1 MLREIQS
8 NAFKSHGKIRP
19 KVVFNDGLNVLKG
32 PDSSDNSIGKSNF
45 LMALDFVFGGEDYV
59 KKLDEVDRHVGKH
72 EINFAFEFDGK
83 IRYFSRSTANPE
95 IISICDKDY
104 QKTGD
109 QMTLA
114 NYTQWLKEQY
124 LIKNK
129 LTWRDIVGR
138 YIRVYRRENGTESLP
153 LRVANNEPSSTA
165 IEKLLKL
172 FDLHDA
178 IRKFIDDSNEANDKK
193 SAFNKAQNYQ
203 YIPRI
208 NKTKYNENIKRIK
221 ELENQK
227 LEMADKAG
235 KNLLELDSEKAA
247 AISQLKQELRN
258 FKRQRAKYY
267 NQLDAIKRNKEIE
280 TPSIQSDFAALKEFF
295 PELDESRLELVES
308 FHKELTG
315 ILKSN
320 FKDAEVK
327 TWNLINLANIQI
339 ENIEHQINDIEHASN
354 LSKIV
359 LDEYAK
365 IDKEINDLK
374 NENDKYD
381 KQDELAKDSTE
392 KANLMEEKQMSQEKI
407 LQEKLNET
415 MATINS
421 YIFGQIKN
429 SPQIEFTSTKM
440 YNFFTYDD
448 GGTGTNFKGMI
459 IFDLACLKLTEVPFL
474 VHDSFLFKNISRST
488 IEKIFELYRD
498 AGAQIFV
505 AFDNTSNFTKSTQR
519 IIEDST
525 VIELSGNGNE
535 LYGQKW

>member
-1 MLREIQS
+1 MLKEIQS
-8 NAFKSHGKIRP
+8 NAFKSHGEIRP
-19 KVVFNDGLNVLKG
+19 KIIFNSGLNVLKG

-83 IRYFSRSTANPE
+83 TRYFSRSTANPE
-95 IISICDKDY
+95 IVSICDSTY

-114 NYTQWLKEQY
+114 NYMQWLKEQY

-178 IRKFIDDSNEANDKK
+178 IKKFIEDSNEANDKK

-203 YIPRI
+203 YIPKI

-327 TWNLINLANIQI
+327 TWNLINLTNIQI

-374 NENDKYD
+374 NENEKYD
-381 KQDELAKDSTE
+381 KQDELAKESTE

-407 LQEKLNET
+407 LQDKLNET

-421 YIFGQIKN
+421 IYSAKLR
-429 SPQIEFTSTKM
+429 TV
-440 YNFFTYDD
+440 
-448 GGTGTNFKGMI
+448 
-459 IFDLACLKLTEVPFL
+459 LKLNLVPL
-474 VHDSFLFKNISRST
+474 RCT
-488 IEKIFELYRD
+488 
-498 AGAQIFV
+498 
-505 AFDNTSNFTKSTQR
+505 TSSLMM
-519 IIEDST
+519 T
-525 VIELSGNGNE
+525 VVQEPTLKE
-535 LYGQKW
+535 

>member
-1 MLREIQS
+1 MLKEIQS
-8 NAFKSHGKIRP
+8 NAFKSHGEIRP
-19 KVVFNDGLNVLKG
+19 KIIFNNGLNVLKG

-83 IRYFSRSTANPE
+83 TRYFSRSTANPE
-95 IISICDKDY
+95 IVSICDNNY

-129 LTWRDIVGR
+129 LSWRDIVGR

-178 IRKFIDDSNEANDKK
+178 IKKFIEDSNEANDKK

-203 YIPRI
+203 YIPKI

-327 TWNLINLANIQI
+327 TWNLINLTNIQI

-374 NENDKYD
+374 NENEKYD

-407 LQEKLNET
+407 LEEKLNET

-421 YIFGQIKN
+421 YIFGQVKN
-429 SPQIEFTSTKM
+429 SPQIEFISTKT

-488 IEKIFELYRD
+488 IEKLFELYRD

-505 AFDNTSNFTKSTQR
+505 AFDNVSNFTESTQR

>member
-1 MLREIQS
+1 MLKEIQS
-8 NAFKSHGKIRP
+8 NAFKSHGEIRP
-19 KVVFNDGLNVLKG
+19 KIIFNNGLNVLKG

-83 IRYFSRSTANPE
+83 TRYFSRSTANPE
-95 IISICDKDY
+95 IVSICDSNY

-129 LTWRDIVGR
+129 LSWRDIVGR

-178 IRKFIDDSNEANDKK
+178 IKKFIEDSNEANDKK

-203 YIPRI
+203 YIPKI
-208 NKTKYNENIKRIK
+208 NKTKYNENIKRIN

-327 TWNLINLANIQI
+327 TWNLINLTNIQI

-374 NENDKYD
+374 NENEKYD

-429 SPQIEFTSTKM
+429 SPQIEFISTKM

-488 IEKIFELYRD
+488 IEKLFELYRD

-505 AFDNTSNFTKSTQR
+505 AFDNVSNFTESTQR